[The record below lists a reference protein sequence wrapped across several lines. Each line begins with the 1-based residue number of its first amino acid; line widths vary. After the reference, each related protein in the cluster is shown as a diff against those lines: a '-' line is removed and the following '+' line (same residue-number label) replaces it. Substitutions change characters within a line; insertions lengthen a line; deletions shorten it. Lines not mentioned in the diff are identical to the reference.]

1 MYKESSQIKE
11 LVDQANKILIIQPDN
26 PDGDSLGSAIGL
38 EQILTNLAKEAYM
51 ISGVNIPTYLN
62 YISGWD
68 RVEHELPNNFDLSI
82 IVDNSSTS
90 LIETYIKNGLWQR
103 ITAKPY
109 IVIDHHQT
117 EASIDSATVRLNDET
132 SAATAEIIA
141 GLASEN
147 NWNIP
152 KSGCEALVT
161 AILSD
166 SLGLTTRSTTAKT
179 VRTIA
184 DLIES
189 GVSLAELENKRRES
203 NRKSPEIVHFKGK
216 LLERIEYYE
225 DNQIAILTITWP
237 EIEKYSPEYNPAIL
251 ALEDMRLTTN
261 TKIALILKL
270 YPDNKITGKIRTSLD
285 APIADKLAEYFGG
298 GGHNHASGFKLINAP
313 EIDVLLKD
321 ILLKA
326 KELLNE
332 TL

>member
-1 MYKESSQIKE
+1 MYIESSEIKE
-11 LVDQANKILIIQPDN
+11 LINQANKILIIQPDN

-38 EQILTNLAKEAYM
+38 EQILTSLNKETYM

-62 YISGWD
+62 YIPGWD
-68 RVEHELPNNFDLSI
+68 RIEHELPNNFDLSI

-103 ITAKPY
+103 ITAKPH
-109 IVIDHHQT
+109 IIIDHHQT
-117 EASIDSATVRLNDET
+117 DATINSANIRLNDET
-132 SAATAEIIA
+132 SAATAEIITTI
-141 GLASEN
+141 ASEN
-147 NWNIP
+147 NWKIP
-152 KSGCEALVT
+152 KSGREALVT

-184 DLIES
+184 DLIEPDI
-189 GVSLAELENKRRES
+189 SLAELENRRRES

-225 DNQIAILTITWP
+225 NNKIAILTITWP

-270 YPDNKITGKIRTSLD
+270 YPENKITGKIRTSLD
-285 APIADKLAEYFGG
+285 APIADKLAEHFGG
-298 GGHNHASGFKLINAP
+298 GGHNHASGFKLIKAP
-313 EIDVLLKD
+313 DKDTLLKD
-321 ILLKA
+321 ILIKA
-326 KELLNE
+326 RELLDE
-332 TL
+332 TI